1 MASDENGEKTELPT
15 DRRRTQAR
23 EQGNIARST
32 DLAAAV
38 VLMGATSALYFF
50 GPEVVETLASY
61 LRSSLTATPVFETDI
76 PTFTKKT
83 WQLVTLLAASVLPLM
98 LVVAAGSLAINL
110 AQAGFLWSPE
120 ALMPKFERLNPLS
133 GAQRIVSIAALVKL
147 GGSLFK
153 LVAIAS
159 IAYWYVSYQVRSVHN
174 IADMDLLLVL
184 AHAGQSTVELG
195 YYLSGT
201 LLILAILD
209 YGFQWWKHEQD
220 MMMTKQELREEM
232 KDMDG
237 DPHTRM
243 RRREAHRKLTEGRNL
258 QAVKTADVVITNP
271 TELAIA
277 IKYDPATMP
286 APTIVA
292 KGADEIAAQ
301 IRKIAAEHGIPI
313 IERKPLARALYKSVK
328 VGQQIPAEM
337 YDVFIEILAY
347 VYRITGR
354 QPPMAA

>member
-1 MASDENGEKTELPT
+1 MASDENGEKTEQPT

-32 DLAAAV
+32 DLAAAA
-38 VLMGATSALYFF
+38 VLLGATSALYFF
-50 GPEVVETLASY
+50 GPSVVDTLASY
-61 LRSSLTATPVFETDI
+61 LRTSLAATPLLQTDI
-76 PTFTKKT
+76 PTFTKTT
-83 WQLVTLLAASVLPLM
+83 WQLVAVLAASVLPLM
-98 LVVAAGSLAINL
+98 LVVAAGSLGINL
-110 AQAGFLWSPE
+110 AQVGFLWSPE
-120 ALMPKFERLNPLS
+120 ALQPKLERLNPIQ
-133 GAQRIVSIAALVKL
+133 GAQRIVSLPALVKL
-147 GGSLFK
+147 AGSLFK
-153 LVAIAS
+153 LIAIAA
-159 IAYWYVSYQVRSVHN
+159 IAAWYISGQVRRLHN
-174 IADMDLLLVL
+174 LADMDLVIVL
-184 AHAGQSTVELG
+184 GYAGQSAVELG
-195 YYLSGT
+195 FYLALT
-201 LLILAILD
+201 LLILAIVD

-220 MMMTKQELREEM
+220 LKMTKQELREEL

-286 APTIVA
+286 APTVVA
-292 KGADEIAAQ
+292 KGADEMAAQ
-301 IRKIAAEHGIPI
+301 IRRIAAANGIPI
-313 IERKPLARALYKSVK
+313 IERKPVARALYKSVK
-328 VGQQIPAEM
+328 VGQQIPPDM

-354 QPPMAA
+354 EPPMVA

>member
-1 MASDENGEKTELPT
+1 
-15 DRRRTQAR
+15 
-23 EQGNIARST
+23 
-32 DLAAAV
+32 
-38 VLMGATSALYFF
+38 
-50 GPEVVETLASY
+50 
-61 LRSSLTATPVFETDI
+61 
-76 PTFTKKT
+76 
-83 WQLVTLLAASVLPLM
+83 
-98 LVVAAGSLAINL
+98 
-110 AQAGFLWSPE
+110 
-120 ALMPKFERLNPLS
+120 
-133 GAQRIVSIAALVKL
+133 
-147 GGSLFK
+147 
-153 LVAIAS
+153 
-159 IAYWYVSYQVRSVHN
+159 
-174 IADMDLLLVL
+174 
-184 AHAGQSTVELG
+184 
-195 YYLSGT
+195 
-201 LLILAILD
+201 
-209 YGFQWWKHEQD
+209 

-354 QPPMAA
+354 QPPMGQ